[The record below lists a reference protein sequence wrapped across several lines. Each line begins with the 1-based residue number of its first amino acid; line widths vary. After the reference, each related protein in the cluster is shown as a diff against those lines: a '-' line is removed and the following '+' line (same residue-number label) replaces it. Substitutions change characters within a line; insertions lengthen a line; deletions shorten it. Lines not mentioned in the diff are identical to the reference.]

1 MKSTTFIAVASALAS
16 VVTADYIAFSTPN
29 ATTTWNL
36 ANGNSFPVSWTSGCS
51 VTDSTVYDITLN
63 IQLNGLWSLSAS
75 PLLKSGS
82 TLVTVPNTVTSGN
95 LYSILVDNDI
105 PSYSALFF
113 IFNPATITSAANTAF
128 GDRPTSSSKPTSSSS
143 TGASKP
149 APDTTKPSSGLI
161 GGISAGVMV
170 VVAIGLFTIFRIR
183 KTRSMSSKVQRDE
196 NNSKDQIDGN
206 QDGKMQVKGD
216 PGLEV
221 KGSGSLHINSQP
233 QTFIQNEAQGLQQ
246 SYSQSVGETLSGV
259 QGVQGEQY

>member
-16 VVTADYIAFSTPN
+16 VVAADYIAFSTPN

-63 IQLNGLWSLSAS
+63 IQLNGFVEPVGIPAIGKLNCSE
-75 PLLKSGS
+75 KSGS

-113 IFNPATITSAANTAF
+113 IFNPATITTVANTAS
-128 GDRPTSSSKPTSSSS
+128 GDRPPSSSKPTTTSS

-149 APDTTKPSSGLI
+149 APDTTKPSPGLI
-161 GGISAGVMV
+161 GGISAGVIV
-170 VVAIGLFTIFRIR
+170 VVAIGLFAIFRIR
-183 KTRSMSSKVQRDE
+183 KPRSMNSKVQRDE

-206 QDGKMQVKGD
+206 QDGK
-216 PGLEV
+216 L
-221 KGSGSLHINSQP
+221 
-233 QTFIQNEAQGLQQ
+233 
-246 SYSQSVGETLSGV
+246 
-259 QGVQGEQY
+259 